1 MRYYTSLYP
10 VHTDYHVPSALME
23 ARPFLPL
30 VYFP

>member
-10 VHTDYHVPSALME
+10 FHTDYHVPTDLVGV
-23 ARPFLPL
+23 RPFLPL